1 MDANEGKKPEGLR
14 QRYDFLLILVAS
26 SVIIGLVALIS
37 LYPEQS
43 RAAAR
48 WILREYTGLLGA
60 PVLLLSLAV
69 LVFLVWVC
77 CSRYGAVKLGEGEPD
92 YSTASWIIMMVVCS
106 QGAGTLY
113 WVFSE
118 WGYHFNAA
126 PQLDGA
132 PVSEAML
139 YSQAIA
145 FTFFHWGP
153 TGWALMCAFV
163 LPFAYHYYFR
173 RDTDLRL
180 SRLCAYALG
189 DRLAN
194 SIPGRAVDLLFVFM
208 IVANLCMTASLGAA
222 TLSATLAELWG
233 ITPTFTLGAL
243 LLIGVTAFFALFS
256 LRGDQSGLQKI
267 TGMNSYF
274 CIGLIFF
281 IFLVGPTQFILDSIV
296 DATGLLLD
304 NYLRFSTRTDPV
316 AASGHAQSWTVFYMA
331 LWLIYGPFMGLF
343 VTRISR
349 GRTLRQLIP
358 AMILSG
364 SLGMIVLLGIA
375 GAYQQHLRVEGVLDV
390 PAMLASGESML
401 IATGT
406 FKSLPLPTLVLSA
419 YALIVVLFLASSLE
433 ANSLTL
439 ATATSRNL
447 RYGENP
453 RTGFKLFW
461 RFMLIGL
468 PLVMG
473 YIGTDIDTIKSISA
487 VVGLTLS
494 VVLCILYVGL
504 FKALKQEPDIL
515 FTYTK
520 EAQAG
525 PEAAGSKMESEAPPR
540 SRE

>member
-1 MDANEGKKPEGLR
+1 MNAIEGKKPGSLR
-14 QRYDFLLILVAS
+14 QRYDFMLILVAS

-43 RAAAR
+43 RGVAA

-77 CSRYGAVKLGEGEPD
+77 CSKYGAVKLGEGRPE
-92 YSTASWIIMMVVCS
+92 YSTISWIIMMVVCS

-118 WGYHFNAA
+118 WGYHYLAA
-126 PQLDGA
+126 PQLDGF
-132 PVSEAML
+132 PVSEAFL
-139 YSQAIA
+139 YSQSIA

-180 SRLCAYALG
+180 SRLCSYALG

-194 SIPGRAVDLLFVFM
+194 SIPGRAIDLLFVFM

-233 ITPTFTLGAL
+233 ITPTFTFGAAL
-243 LLIGVTAFFALFS
+243 LVGVTAFFALFS

-274 CIGLIFF
+274 CVGLIFF
-281 IFLVGPTQFILDSIV
+281 IFLVGPTQFILDSTV
-296 DATGLLLD
+296 DAFGLFLD

-316 AASGHAQSWTVFYMA
+316 TASGHAQTWTVFYMA

-364 SLGMIVLLGIA
+364 SLGMIILLAIA
-375 GAYQQHLRVEGVLDV
+375 GAYQQYLRMEGILDV
-390 PAMLASGESML
+390 PAILASGQSML

-419 YALIVVLFLASSLE
+419 YAIIVVLFLASSLE

-468 PLVMG
+468 PLAMG

-487 VVGLTLS
+487 VVGLTLA
-494 VVLCILYVGL
+494 VVLCVLYAGL
-504 FKALKQEPDIL
+504 FKALKSDPGVL
-515 FTYTK
+515 FIYTK
-520 EAQAG
+520 KASPG
-525 PEAAGSKMESEAPPR
+525 AAGNAPGPDADAPPGKDG
-540 SRE
+540 